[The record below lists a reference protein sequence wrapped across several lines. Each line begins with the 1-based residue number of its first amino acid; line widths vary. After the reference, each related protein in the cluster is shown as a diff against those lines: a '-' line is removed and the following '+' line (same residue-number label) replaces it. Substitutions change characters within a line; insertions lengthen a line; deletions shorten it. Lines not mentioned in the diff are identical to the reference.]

1 MTGIVEEPI
10 NFKDFKSAC
19 DYAEKNIFKGQ
30 PRYVVE
36 SFVHFQ
42 IHHKPIMDKIISGE
56 KLTDEEEEI
65 YNQGTKYRKS
75 RYEHLE
81 TIENSGEII
90 CAEDAPQELID
101 KHFTDDSNQ
110 MVDVERIALEDV
122 PDNYNQEKIKEIMDE
137 EFNKEQDEN

>member
-10 NFKDFKSAC
+10 QFKDFKTAC

-30 PRYVVE
+30 PRYIVE

-42 IHHKPIMDKIISGE
+42 IHHKSIMDKIISGE

-65 YNQGTKYRKS
+65 YNQGTKYKKT
-75 RYEHLE
+75 RYEHNG

-90 CAEDAPQELID
+90 CEEDAPQELID
-101 KHFTDDSNQ
+101 KHFTDD
-110 MVDVERIALEDV
+110 VKEDDVERVELEDV
-122 PDNYNQEKIKEIMDE
+122 PENSNQEKIKEIMDA
-137 EFNKEQDEN
+137 EFDKEQEEN